1 MKLEPWLCRA
11 YLESVQREGVSS
23 LDSSSFSSALSSANS
38 LYEDLEHFLE
48 HFLMEVE
55 QPA

>member
-1 MKLEPWLCRA
+1 M
-11 YLESVQREGVSS
+11 QREGVSS
-23 LDSSSFSSALSSANS
+23 LDSGSLSLCLSSSNS

-55 QPA
+55 QAA